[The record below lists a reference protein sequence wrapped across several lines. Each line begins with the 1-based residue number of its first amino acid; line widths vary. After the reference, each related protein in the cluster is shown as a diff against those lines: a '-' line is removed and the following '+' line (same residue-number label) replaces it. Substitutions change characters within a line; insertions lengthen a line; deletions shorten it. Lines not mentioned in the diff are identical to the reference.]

1 MKIILITLLA
11 ALFTVSAQAQSVVIV
26 PQEQTYTRSQ
36 PIADFKKSFTV
47 IYPKIKAA
55 TPALSRKIESAISY
69 ERNLGLN
76 VKEEMTEVQ
85 WLEEAGFTDVYNSR
99 GLLCV
104 ELFMSGS
111 GAYPSGSTKTVVVNL
126 KTGNRVKASDAFSD
140 RGELAA
146 RVKPKLKAEIDA
158 RIKELKDD
166 PEFREDDPASLFQGK
181 DFTTADLEEFSIND
195 KGVTFVYVYGFP
207 HVIKAI
213 EPDGRF
219 HFSWREISAFIRRDG
234 PLAQFIV
241 R

>member
-11 ALFTVSAQAQSVVIV
+11 AILTVSTQAQSVVIT
-26 PQEQTYTRSQ
+26 PQEKTYTRPK

-47 IYPKIKAA
+47 TYPKIKAA

-76 VKEEMTEVQ
+76 VKEEMAEVQ

-126 KTGNRVKASDAFSD
+126 KTGNRVKASDAFSN

-146 RVKPKLKAEIDA
+146 RVKAMLKAEIEA

-166 PEFREDDPASLFQGK
+166 PEFREDDPASLFQDK
-181 DFTTADLEEFSIND
+181 DFTTADLEEFSVDD
-195 KGVTFVYVYGFP
+195 KGVTFIYEYSFP
-207 HVIKAI
+207 HVIKAV

-219 HFSWREISAFIRRDG
+219 HFSWRQISAFIRRDG
-234 PLAQFIV
+234 PFAQFVV